1 MGGIDGIITIPH
13 HSYQTKLE
21 SPIPLLYQ
29 WSRLKCLAHLSSRFV
44 ISCTNLRPPGGGGGR
59 GRPGGGGGPG
69 MSRAVFGGSVQP
81 PGGFAEGG
89 HGINNRQLQT
99 QLRILPRSQYSCIVS
114 ATCTS
119 VFMQTVFQINS
130 TKMSLQMSTQTMG
143 GGGGGEIQTPGH
155 VSTQEVSLQSATI
168 TTASSMLL
176 S

>member
-1 MGGIDGIITIPH
+1 MVAPQVSCPPVVSLRYIM
-13 HSYQTKLE
+13 YQ
-21 SPIPLLYQ
+21 
-29 WSRLKCLAHLSSRFV
+29 
-44 ISCTNLRPPGGGGGR
+44 PPASVWRRRQGEAW
-59 GRPGGGGGPG
+59 GGGGGPG

-155 VSTQEVSLQSATI
+155 VSTQEVSFQSATI